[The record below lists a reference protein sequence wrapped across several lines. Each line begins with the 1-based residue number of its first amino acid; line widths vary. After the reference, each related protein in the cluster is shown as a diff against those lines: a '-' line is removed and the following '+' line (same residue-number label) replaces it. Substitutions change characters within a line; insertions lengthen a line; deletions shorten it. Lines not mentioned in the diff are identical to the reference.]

1 MVTRAITNPGGRAA
15 IRYGWHDRFKI
26 PLEHPSALRF
36 YLHNLFVP
44 HSRREML
51 WGTLARVSAPAG
63 RAALPLLGVKAA
75 GRLKGERAGEGVGA
89 EAHEAGG
96 AAPDVLTERLA
107 ARLREAG
114 VSLAREVSAIT
125 LDDYRHSAREKVVV
139 FLFERGAQLPR
150 LVAKA
155 SRNPAHRAALA
166 QEHATLEALRARLGE
181 GLTRTLPEPLAAVED
196 GGLAAFAEA
205 YVPGR
210 SVYFEMRN
218 GWLPRRRAAEH
229 FRLALAWLAEFQKE
243 TRAGEASLAGEVLAE
258 NVVKPLRAYQR
269 ACSPS
274 AEERTFIAG
283 VLRRAEGLR
292 GERFP
297 LVARQGDFWARNLLV
312 CGGRLCVLDWEHYA
326 ERAAPFEDLFLFAT
340 SYALSYPWRLGRWAE
355 PAAALRAAFK
365 GTGWMARLVRR
376 SLLGHCAGLGVRPAL
391 LEVFFPAFLAARAA
405 EEKGRGGGGKG
416 ARRKSR
422 ADSAEGS
429 GTWGSLFQ
437 EYARTGGAACF
448 GSSTR

>member
-1 MVTRAITNPGGRAA
+1 MTNPGGRAA

-51 WGTLARVSAPAG
+51 WGALARASAPAG
-63 RAALPLLGVKAA
+63 RAALPLLGVTAA
-75 GRLKGERAGEGVGA
+75 GRLKGGVEPEGESPDALAG
-89 EAHEAGG
+89 
-96 AAPDVLTERLA
+96 RLG

-114 VSLAREVSAIT
+114 LSLGPEVSAIT
-125 LDDYRHSAREKVVV
+125 LDDYRHSGREKVVV
-139 FLFERGAQLPR
+139 FLFERGAHEPR

-155 SRNPAHRAALA
+155 STNPAHRAALA
-166 QEHATLEALRARLGE
+166 REHDALEALRARLGE
-181 GLTRTLPEPLAAVED
+181 GLGRTLPEPLAAVED
-196 GGLAAFAEA
+196 GGLAAFAQS

-210 SVYFEMRN
+210 SMYFEMRN
-218 GWLPRRRAAEH
+218 GWRPRRRAAAH

-243 TRAGEASLAGEVLAE
+243 TRAGEASLAGEALRE
-258 NVVKPLRAYQR
+258 HVVGPLREYQR

-274 AEERTFIAG
+274 AEERRFIAG
-283 VLRRAEGLR
+283 VVRRAEGLR

-297 LVARQGDFWARNLLV
+297 VMARQGDFWARNLMLN
-312 CGGRLCVLDWEHYA
+312 GGRLGVLDWEHYA
-326 ERAAPFEDLFLFAT
+326 ERSSPFEDLFLFAT

-355 PAAALRAAFK
+355 PAAALRAAF
-365 GTGWMARLVRR
+365 GGPGWMARLVRK

-391 LEVFFPAFLAARAA
+391 LGVFFPAFLAARAS
-405 EEKGRGGGGKG
+405 EEMGRGGAKGPGRGGRKR
-416 ARRKSR
+416 ARANS
-422 ADSAEGS
+422 DEGL
-429 GTWGSLFQ
+429 GTWGRLFQ
-437 EYARTGGAACF
+437 EYARMGGSACF